1 MRAAFILLLA
11 FAPLAHAAK
20 TQRTDIRSD
29 TAERWLL
36 ANAPALLSTE
46 LVPYSHDLEPLRPLA
61 GNRTIVALGDAT
73 HGTHEFYTVKLRAID
88 FLVRELNFDVVALE
102 APFPTLNRIDAYVQ
116 GGAGDPR
123 ALLADLKHAI
133 YPFWN
138 SEELLAV
145 IEWMRAY
152 NVVRGSRPAVHIG
165 GLDPYEMNAAADE
178 VVAYLRSVDPVG
190 AAETEVHYACARGQ
204 RVYDELA
211 AREAEL
217 VARTGPAAFH
227 EALQY
232 ARIVAQGR
240 SGDAR
245 DEALAENAL
254 WMREHRSATGRI
266 IVWAH
271 NGHVA
276 RVANAFAK
284 RPMGALLE
292 SAAGDEYLAIGTL
305 AGSGSFI
312 GWTPPPNVAVTRTFA
327 PLREGMYETL
337 FRRRSAVAQLIP
349 LNESSWLPE
358 EMTFNSSGSG
368 DKGATRMRGRLAD
381 LFDAVI
387 YIETTTPLRL
397 LP

>member
-1 MRAAFILLLA
+1 MRAALILLLA
-11 FAPLAHAAK
+11 FAPAALAAK
-20 TQRTDIRSD
+20 TQRSD

-46 LVPYSHDLEPLRPLA
+46 LVPYSHDLEPLRPLV
-61 GNRTIVALGDAT
+61 GNRTLVALGDAT
-73 HGTHEFYTVKLRAID
+73 HGTHEFYTVKLRVID

-102 APFPTLNRIDAYVQ
+102 APFPTLNRIDSYVQ

-152 NVVRGSRPAVHIG
+152 NMVRGPRPAVHIAG
-165 GLDPYEMNAAADE
+165 IDPYEMNAAAAE
-178 VVAYLRSVDPVG
+178 VVAYLRAVDPAA
-190 AAETEVHYACARGQ
+190 AAETDVNYACARGE
-204 RVYDELA
+204 RVYAELA

-217 VARTGPAAFH
+217 AARTGAAAFH

-245 DEALAENAL
+245 DEAMAENAL

-266 IVWAH
+266 ILWAH

-276 RVANAFAK
+276 EVTNEFAK
-284 RPMGALLE
+284 RPMGALLR
-292 SAAGDEYLAIGTL
+292 SAAGDDYVAIGTL
-305 AGSGSFI
+305 AGGGSFI
-312 GWTPPPNVAVTRTFA
+312 GWTPPPNVAVRRTFA

-337 FRRRSAVAQLIP
+337 FRQRSAVAQLIP
-349 LNESSWLPE
+349 LHEPSWLPE
-358 EMTFNSSGSG
+358 ELAFNSAGSG
-368 DKGATRMRGRLAD
+368 DTGPTRVREPLAD